1 MDSDTTDAA
10 DQPLPHRRSV
20 LPNTANGAKW
30 QLPPV
35 IYDTELA
42 GTRPRRS
49 AAITRA
55 AAFCQLCSDRCG
67 TSVTNHCHA
76 CRATG
81 SSPAAVAF
89 CAYAR
94 TPTTYGK

>member
-1 MDSDTTDAA
+1 MWT
-10 DQPLPHRRSV
+10 
-20 LPNTANGAKW
+20 
-30 QLPPV
+30 PPTMV
-35 IYDTELA
+35 GKHCHLDTERCQTLPTA
-42 GTRPRRS
+42 GQDVWSTAVTRLPRRS
-49 AAITRA
+49 AAMTRA

-76 CRATG
+76 RLATG

-94 TPTTYGK
+94 TPTTYGKYSAL